1 MIETVI
7 LMVWLS
13 SGEVQIF
20 DAKTLSACEAERAYI
35 ETLAADE
42 HICPLALAAK
52 CVEGTVQR

>member
-1 MIETVI
+1 MIETFL

-20 DAKTLSACEAERAYI
+20 DLHTLSACEAERQYI
-35 ETLAADE
+35 ETLAADK